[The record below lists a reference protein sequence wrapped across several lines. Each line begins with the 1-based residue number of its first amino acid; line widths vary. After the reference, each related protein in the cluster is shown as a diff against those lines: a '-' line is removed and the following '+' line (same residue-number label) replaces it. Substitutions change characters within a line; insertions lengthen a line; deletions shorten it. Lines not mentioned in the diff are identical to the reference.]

1 MNNKIQAQVNDWK
14 LYSSYMEVPQALIS
28 LYLGPLSGNN
38 ISNLSSVQL
47 HHRAD
52 NEEIFL
58 DISRYF

>member
-38 ISNLSSVQL
+38 IYHLIFVQ
-47 HHRAD
+47 
-52 NEEIFL
+52 IF
-58 DISRYF
+58 

>member
-47 HHRAD
+47 HHGA
-52 NEEIFL
+52 NIF
-58 DISRYF
+58 RYF